1 MRWLLKWWRREN
13 LRAAVYSEQMQF
25 FYFTHPDDV
34 SAEELAKRRAD
45 WAHRLQLAETKG
57 RRKRD

>member
-1 MRWLLKWWRREN
+1 M
-13 LRAAVYSEQMQF
+13 RAAVYGEQMQF

>member
-1 MRWLLKWWRREN
+1 MRWLLKWWRRES

-34 SAEELAKRRAD
+34 SAEELAKHRAD
-45 WAHRLQLAETKG
+45 WARRLQLADAEYN
-57 RRKRD
+57 